1 MPCDCGNEYDDLI
14 VGTPSYNARIERERK
29 GAEVKAKLEQE
40 HKEERRHKEIIDVMT
55 VNSVPQ
61 NKIQELK
68 AEADNYA
75 SAFCKLANYL
85 NEHHKD
91 EFIKLLSSDAVL
103 MATFIHHQKIDQE
116 CGREYINIG
125 L

>member
-1 MPCDCGNEYDDLI
+1 MPCDCGNVYDDLI
-14 VGTPSYNARIERERK
+14 VGTPSYNTRIERERK
-29 GAEVKAKLEQE
+29 EAEVKAKLEQE

-55 VNSVPQ
+55 ANSVPQ

-91 EFIKLLSSDAVL
+91 DIKLLSSDAVL
-103 MATFIHHQKIDQE
+103 MATFIHHQKIDQKS
-116 CGREYINIG
+116 GREHINIE